1 MKMADI
7 RTMAAALGI
16 KPGRMNKTTLIRTIQ
31 SREGDFPCFATATT
45 AYCDQANCLWR
56 ADCLP
61 MK

>member
-7 RTMAAALGI
+7 RIMAAALGI
-16 KPGRMNKTTLIRTIQ
+16 KPGRTNKTALIRAIQ
-31 SREGDFPCFATATT
+31 SREGNFPCFATATA

-61 MK
+61 VK